1 MAYVIGLACVDVKD
15 RACVAECPLDCIY
28 EGARSLYIHP
38 DECFECGACEVVCP
52 VDAVHYEEELPP
64 ALQEHALD
72 NRRFFTEILPGR
84 DAPLGS
90 PAGAAAVGP
99 LNADTMMIA
108 ALPPQSPP
116 DQPLPRKKPRDGGSC
131 CAGDAKAS
139 TTQVEGDS

>member
-1 MAYVIGLACVDVKD
+1 MAYVIGLPCVDVKD

-38 DECFECGACEVVCP
+38 GECMDCGGCEAVCP
-52 VDAVHYEEELPP
+52 VGAVYYEEELPS
-64 ALQEHALD
+64 ALREHAVD
-72 NRRFFTEILPGR
+72 NARFFTELLPGR

-90 PAGAAAVGP
+90 PKGAAAVGP

-116 DQPLPRKKPRDGGSC
+116 ARPLPRKEPRDGGSC
-131 CAGDAKAS
+131 CAGNPQDSA
-139 TTQVEGDS
+139 GDRAG

>member
-1 MAYVIGLACVDVKD
+1 MAYVIGLPCVDVKD

-52 VDAVHYEEELPP
+52 VDAIHYVDELPS

-72 NRRFFTEILPGR
+72 NGRFFTEILPGR

-90 PAGAAAVGP
+90 PGGATAVGP
-99 LNADTMMIA
+99 LNADTMMVA
-108 ALPPQSPP
+108 ALPPRSPA

-131 CAGDAKAS
+131 CAGHSKA
-139 TTQVEGDS
+139 

>member
-1 MAYVIGLACVDVKD
+1 MAYVIGLPCVDVKD

-38 DECFECGACEVVCP
+38 DECFECGACEAVCP
-52 VDAVHYEEELPP
+52 VDAVYYEEELPS

-72 NRRFFTEILPGR
+72 NARFFTEILPGR

-90 PAGAAAVGP
+90 PGGATAIGP

-108 ALPPQSPP
+108 ALPPRNPS
-116 DQPLPRKKPRDGGSC
+116 DQPRKQPREGGSC
-131 CAGDAKAS
+131 GCGTGK
-139 TTQVEGDS
+139 

>member
-1 MAYVIGLACVDVKD
+1 MAYVVGLPCVDVKD
-15 RACVAECPLDCIY
+15 RACVAECPTDCIY

-38 DECFECGACEVVCP
+38 DECIECGACEVVCP

-72 NRRFFTEILPGR
+72 NGRFFTEILPGR

-90 PAGAAAVGP
+90 PGNATAVGP

-108 ALPPQSPP
+108 ALPPQSP
-116 DQPLPRKKPRDGGSC
+116 LPRKKPRDGGSC
-131 CAGDAKAS
+131 CADNP
-139 TTQVEGDS
+139 